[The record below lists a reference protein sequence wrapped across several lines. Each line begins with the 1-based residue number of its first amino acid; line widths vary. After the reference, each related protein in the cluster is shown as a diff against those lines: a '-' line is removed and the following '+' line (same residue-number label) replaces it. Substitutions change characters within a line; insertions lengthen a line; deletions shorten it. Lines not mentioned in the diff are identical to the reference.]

1 MSRHLEGLEIVRQS
15 QNQAQYEKNR
25 LETGMCKPSII
36 LGLSSNHRLHIP
48 SCFPGDDMHRPAL
61 NQAGDLFLP
70 LWRSKIKHDKNDD
83 PALWPWVVLRNDV
96 LWQEHGAH

>member
-1 MSRHLEGLEIVRQS
+1 KPGASQYYPACCKPDNYTVSGSDHPYVDLHLEGLEIVRQS

-70 LWRSKIKHDKNDD
+70 LW
-83 PALWPWVVLRNDV
+83 
-96 LWQEHGAH
+96 